1 MRFLLLW
8 LIPLPFP
15 LLQVARSQYQTWCG
29 KVYEKQYPAIPPGGA
44 FTIPKPKPYQLLYLK
59 VQPRYTIFLENDPSV
74 ELIVDAVHSNIFG
87 TPIIDC
93 SSIAVP
99 SSPKTLQ
106 ILVRCDE
113 TRETLN
119 YSSVIIESE
128 RNLISF
134 DIKLLSSRTKP
145 YQITITGHLSDSKQ
159 IYSAS
164 TEIYILPSR
173 DYGSAVKIDMLYGG
187 SFIQNS
193 VNNYKG
199 WYPIFPNFMY
209 ADAKVT
215 IPTTIN
221 FTYLDLYTSLG
232 FNSILIV
239 PDGGAPEQSY
249 DYTTLQ
255 KYWDKMDDM
264 NLFNIYSLQFAYQ
277 NSTRIETQVNMWKN
291 RSSLFS
297 YHIADEPDGWHHPI
311 GNTKLAYDQIK
322 KLDPY
327 HPVQMTLNC
336 QNFHYTEYAAG
347 ADIILED
354 AYPIAT
360 NAHHSVKWDTPCNS
374 TYGDCGIDNGN
385 GVVADL
391 ADRLDD
397 LYFYQSHVENG
408 IWKPMW
414 STIQAFEKQEYWG
427 RQPTSEEVVN
437 MAMLSLN
444 HDAKGISYWLYTNPY
459 DVGVTGARI
468 FSTLL
473 NDEEIRH
480 FIFGTTTVQKLHV
493 TGHGQID
500 VSAWVLGDRMMV
512 GLASMLSVDTY
523 GDIKISLPTRTV
535 TGILRLVYG
544 DSLFWL
550 KDNALYTQGMR
561 GYQVNI
567 LILRL

>member
-1 MRFLLLW
+1 MRFFLLW
-8 LIPLPFP
+8 LVPLLLA

-29 KVYEKQYPAIPPGGA
+29 KVYEKQYPAIPPDGA
-44 FTIPKPKPYQLLYLK
+44 FKIPESKPYQLLYLK

-74 ELIVDAVHSNIFG
+74 ELIVDAIRSNIFG
-87 TPIIDC
+87 TPLIDRG
-93 SSIAVP
+93 SIAVP
-99 SSPKTLQ
+99 LSLQTLK

-113 TRETLN
+113 ARETLN

-134 DIKLLSSRTKP
+134 DIKLLSSRIEP
-145 YQITITGHLSDSKQ
+145 YQIIITGHLSDSEK
-159 IYSAS
+159 IYSAT

-173 DYGSAVKIDMLYGG
+173 NYGSAVKIDMLYGG
-187 SFIQNS
+187 SFVQNS
-193 VNNYKG
+193 VNSYQG

-209 ADAKVT
+209 ADAKVV
-215 IPTTIN
+215 IPTIID
-221 FTYLDLYTSLG
+221 FTYLDIYTSVG

-249 DYTTLQ
+249 NYTTLQ
-255 KYWDKMDDM
+255 KYWDKMDVM

-277 NSTRIETQVNMWKN
+277 NSTRIETQVNMWKD

-327 HPVQMTLNC
+327 HPIQMTLNC
-336 QNFHYTEYAAG
+336 QNFYYAEYAAG

-360 NAHHSVKWDTPCNS
+360 NAHHSVLWDTPCNR

-385 GVVADL
+385 GVVADI

-397 LYFYQSHVENG
+397 LYFYQSHIENG
-408 IWKPMW
+408 KWKPIW
-414 STIQAFEKQEYWG
+414 PTIQAFEKQEYWS

-437 MAMLSLN
+437 MAMISLN
-444 HDAKGISYWLYTNPY
+444 HNAKGISYWLYTNPY
-459 DVGVTGARI
+459 DVGVAGARK
-468 FSTLL
+468 FSTLID
-473 NDEEIRH
+473 DEEIRN
-480 FIFGTTTVQKLHV
+480 FIFGTMAVQKLHI
-493 TGHGQID
+493 TGYDQID

-512 GLASMLSVDTY
+512 GLASMSSVDIH
-523 GDIKISLPTRTV
+523 GNIEISLPTRTAK
-535 TGILRLVYG
+535 GIARFVYG
-544 DSLFWL
+544 DSLFQL
-550 KDNALYTQGMR
+550 KDNFLYTQGMR
-561 GYQVNI
+561 GYEVNI